1 MRLATVR
8 TPDGTRAARQDGDEL
23 VLLEGAAD
31 VGELLATPGWWD
43 LAAGAE
49 GQRVAFDGADLAPV
63 VPRPPK
69 IVCLG
74 MNYGSHVEEMGREAP
89 SHPTL
94 FGKYARSLLG
104 PRDPIELPPESEQ
117 VDWEVELAF
126 VVGTVARRATGAA
139 AREAIAGF
147 TVLNDVSMRDWQF
160 RTMQFLQG
168 KTWDRS
174 TPVGPV
180 LVTPDEL
187 DGGTA
192 PDLELRCEVDGEVMQ
207 EGRTSDLLFGP
218 EELVAYISTIVTLE
232 PGDLVA
238 TGTPSG
244 VGFGRSPQVFLRP
257 GQVVRTAIEG
267 IGELVNEC
275 TAPPA

>member
-1 MRLATVR
+1 VRLATLR
-8 TPDGTRAARQDGDEL
+8 TTEGTRAARQDGDEL
-23 VLLEGAAD
+23 VVLEDVAD
-31 VGELLATPGWWD
+31 VGELLAQEDWRG
-43 LAAGAE
+43 LAAGNA
-49 GQRVAFDGADLAPV
+49 GRRLAFADADLAPV
-63 VPRPPK
+63 VPHPPK

-74 MNYGSHVEEMGREAP
+74 MNYRSHIEEMGREAP

-94 FGKYARSLLG
+94 FGKFSPSLIGAR
-104 PRDPIELPPESEQ
+104 DDIVLPPESEQ

-126 VVGTVARRATGAA
+126 VIGRTVRRASGAG
-139 AREAIAGF
+139 ARDAIAGF

-187 DGGTA
+187 PGGTA
-192 PDLELRCEVDGEVMQ
+192 PDLALCCHVDGQVVQ

-218 EELVAYISTIVTLE
+218 EELVEYISAIVTLE

-238 TGTPSG
+238 TGTPGG
-244 VGFGRSPQVFLRP
+244 VGFGRSPQVFLRS
-257 GQVVRTAIEG
+257 GQVVRTSIEHL
-267 IGELVNEC
+267 GELVNRC
-275 TAPPA
+275 TTAS

>member
-1 MRLATVR
+1 VRLATLR
-8 TPDGTRAARQDGDEL
+8 TAEGTRAARQDEDEL
-23 VLLEGAAD
+23 VLLEDVPD
-31 VGELLATPGWWD
+31 VGELLAQEDWRGV
-43 LAAGAE
+43 AAGAD
-49 GQRVAFDGADLAPV
+49 GQRVVLADADLAPV

-74 MNYGSHVEEMGREAP
+74 MNYRSHIEEMSREAR

-94 FGKYARSLLG
+94 FGKYARSLIG
-104 PRDPIELPPESEQ
+104 ARDDIELPPESVQ

-126 VVGTVARRATGAA
+126 VIGRTVRRASGAA
-139 AREAIAGF
+139 ASDAIAGF

-187 DGGTA
+187 PGGTA
-192 PDLELRCEVDGEVMQ
+192 PDLALRCEVDSEVMQ

-218 EELVAYISTIVTLE
+218 EELVGYISTIVTLE

-238 TGTPSG
+238 TGTPGG
-244 VGFGRSPQVFLRP
+244 VGFGRSPQVFLKP
-257 GQVVRTAIEG
+257 DQIVRTTIEG
-267 IGELVNEC
+267 IGELVNRC
-275 TAPPA
+275 VPTP

>member
-8 TPDGTRAARQDGDEL
+8 TEGETRAARQDGDEF
-23 VLLEGAAD
+23 VLLEDFAD
-31 VGELLATPGWWD
+31 VGELLAREDWLR
-43 LAAGAE
+43 LAAAG
-49 GQRVAFDGADLAPV
+49 GGDRVAFSDADLAPV

-74 MNYGSHVEEMGREAP
+74 MNYRSHIEEMGREAP

-94 FGKYARSLLG
+94 FGKYSRSLIG
-104 PRDPIELPPESEQ
+104 ARDDIELPPDSEQ

-126 VVGTVARRATGAA
+126 VIGRTVRRATGAQ
-139 AREAIAGF
+139 ARDAIAGF

-187 DGGTA
+187 PGGTA
-192 PDLELRCEVDGEVMQ
+192 PDLALRCEVDGEVMQ

-218 EELVAYISTIVTLE
+218 EELVAYISTIVTLD
-232 PGDLVA
+232 PTDLIA

-244 VGFGRSPQVFLRP
+244 VGFGRSPQVFLKP
-257 GQVVRTAIEG
+257 GHVVRTTIEH
-267 IGELVNEC
+267 IGELVNRC
-275 TAPPA
+275 TPAP

>member
-8 TPDGTRAARQDGDEL
+8 TEGETRAARQDGDEF
-23 VLLEGAAD
+23 VLLEDFAD
-31 VGELLATPGWWD
+31 VGELLAREDWLR
-43 LAAGAE
+43 LAAAG
-49 GQRVAFDGADLAPV
+49 GGDRVAFSDADLAPV

-74 MNYGSHVEEMGREAP
+74 MNYRSHIGGRPAP
-89 SHPTL
+89 ERPEIFFKPVSCLQNP
-94 FGKYARSLLG
+94 G
-104 PRDPIELPPESEQ
+104 DPILYPHDATDLHYEGEL
-117 VDWEVELAF
+117 VI
-126 VVGTVARRATGAA
+126 GRTVRRATGAQ
-139 AREAIAGF
+139 ARDAIAGF

-187 DGGTA
+187 PGGTA
-192 PDLELRCEVDGEVMQ
+192 PDLALRCEVDGEVMQ

-218 EELVAYISTIVTLE
+218 EELVAYISTIVTLD
-232 PGDLVA
+232 PTDLIA

-244 VGFGRSPQVFLRP
+244 VGFGRSPQVFLKP
-257 GQVVRTAIEG
+257 GHVVRTTIEH
-267 IGELVNEC
+267 IGELVNRC
-275 TAPPA
+275 TPAP

>member
-1 MRLATVR
+1 VRLATVR
-8 TPDGTRAARQDGDEL
+8 TAGGTRAARQDGDEL
-23 VLLEGAAD
+23 VLLDGFAD
-31 VGELLATPGWWD
+31 VGELLADDGWPER
-43 LAAGAE
+43 AAAADGE
-49 GQRVAFDGADLAPV
+49 RVAFDGADLAPLV
-63 VPRPPK
+63 VRPPK

-74 MNYGSHVEEMGREAP
+74 MNYRSHVEEMGREAP

-94 FGKYARSLLG
+94 FGKYARSLIG
-104 PRDPIELPPESEQ
+104 ARDAIELPPESEQ

-126 VVGTVARRATGAA
+126 VIGRTARRAKGSE
-139 AREAIAGF
+139 ARDAIAGF

-187 DGGTA
+187 PGGTT
-192 PDLELRCEVDGEVMQ
+192 PDLALGCEVDGEPMQ
-207 EGRTSDLLFGP
+207 EGRSSDLLFGP
-218 EELVAYISTIVTLE
+218 EELVEYISTIVTLE

-238 TGTPSG
+238 TGTPGG
-244 VGFGRSPQVFLRP
+244 VGFGRSPQVFLRA
-257 GQVVRTAIEG
+257 GTLVRTWIEG

-275 TAPPA
+275 AART

>member
-1 MRLATVR
+1 MKLATVR
-8 TPDGTRAARQDGDEL
+8 TTEGTRASRLDGDEL
-23 VLLEGAAD
+23 VLLDSPD
-31 VGELLATPGWWD
+31 VGTLLTEADWSSS
-43 LAAGAE
+43 A
-49 GQRVAFDGADLAPV
+49 QRSDGSRVPYASADLAPV
-63 VPRPPK
+63 VSSPRK

-94 FGKYARSLLG
+94 FAKYARSLIG
-104 PRDPIELPPESEQ
+104 ARDPIVLPAESEQ

-126 VVGTVARRATGAA
+126 VIGREVRRARGSA

-168 KTWDRS
+168 KTWEGS

-187 DGGTA
+187 TGGTA
-192 PDLELRCEVDGEVMQ
+192 PDLGLVCEVDGDVMQ
-207 EGRTSDLLFGP
+207 KGRTTDLLFGP
-218 EELVAYISTIVTLE
+218 EELVEYVSTIVTLE
-232 PGDLVA
+232 PGDLIA
-238 TGTPSG
+238 TGTPGG
-244 VGFGRSPQVFLRP
+244 VGAGRTPPVFLRL
-257 GQVVRTAIEG
+257 GQVVRTAIDG

-275 TAPPA
+275 IAQ